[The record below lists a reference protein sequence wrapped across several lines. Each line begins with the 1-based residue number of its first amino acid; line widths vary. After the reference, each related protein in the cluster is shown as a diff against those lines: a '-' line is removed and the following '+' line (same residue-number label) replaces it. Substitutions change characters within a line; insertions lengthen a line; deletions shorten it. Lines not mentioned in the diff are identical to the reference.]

1 MCRPLKDIVAEL
13 EAEYK
18 ESELLYDL
26 EDRRRIIA
34 NFDKDM
40 DYMFVRLKQFEE
52 DVKFVL
58 EHKMNVNVICRITLN
73 LTLIMQ
79 QMCKSV
85 TDYYYA
91 IEKYLMDERYEKN
104 RDYWSSFKEHSQS
117 IQKLSNSLQESNI
130 FGVEMPDEAMTIA
143 NMYYEEGVIDYTKK
157 ISPTGTIFINERE
170 VEKMNG
176 AELLICIWK
185 LMDDFGGSLGK
196 LKNISYSRD
205 TSSLPDIYNRNYLLY
220 AKNYW
225 PAHAEQFR
233 SHIEHRRLRGHVDIN
248 GLERLRDEAT
258 HEFEYNTTSGKIWRV
273 YSEDI
278 SQMAIQMKETFIKD
292 KKNEDEEM
300 WKTFFQNV
308 FELEEFD
315 RWIEELRNPPESDE
329 DKQKRE
335 RLLKTNKVFNLEPS
349 KSKYKVDILL
359 LYYFIKDRFITK
371 KMFVYEWY
379 ALYYI
384 LRREGVIS
392 TCSVEEFA
400 SQMNDEEWFAGVK
413 TKCIAN
419 EINTYNTFLKDKS
432 PDSWNV
438 MYKPTGNRASKK
450 SIDNLIRKY
459 SNLENTIDE
468 IYIKE

>member
-13 EAEYK
+13 EEKY
-18 ESELLYDL
+18 EGSELLYDI
-26 EDRRRIIA
+26 EERCRIIA
-34 NFDKDM
+34 DFDKDM
-40 DYMFVRLKQFEE
+40 DYMLERLKNFEE

-58 EHKMNVNVICRITLN
+58 EHKMNVNTICLMTHN

-91 IEKYLMDERYEKN
+91 MEKYLMDERYEKN
-104 RDYWSSFKEHSQS
+104 HDYWSRFIECSQR

-130 FGVEMPDEAMTIA
+130 FGVEMPDEATTIA
-143 NMYYEEGVIDYTKK
+143 NMYSEEGVIDYTKK

-176 AELLICIWK
+176 AELLICLWK
-185 LMDDFGGSLGK
+185 LMDDFRGSLSK

-205 TSSLPDIYNRNYLLY
+205 TTSLPDIYNRNYLLY

-233 SHIEHRRLRGHVDIN
+233 SHIERKRLRGRVDIN
-248 GLERLRDEAT
+248 GLERLRDEAA

-300 WKTFFQNV
+300 WKTFFQNI

-335 RLLKTNKVFNLEPS
+335 RLLKTNNVFNLEPS
-349 KSKYKVDILL
+349 NSKHKVDILL
-359 LYYFIKDRFITK
+359 LYYFIRDRFIAE
-371 KMFVYEWY
+371 KMHIYEWY
-379 ALYYI
+379 ALFYI
-384 LRREGVIS
+384 LRRVGVLKKC
-392 TCSVEEFA
+392 TTEAFVE
-400 SQMNDEEWFAGVK
+400 QMNDEEWFANVK
-413 TKCIAN
+413 NKCSAN
-419 EINTYNTFLKDKS
+419 EINTYNTFLTERS
-432 PDSWNV
+432 PESWDV
-438 MYKPTGNRASKK
+438 KYKPEGNRASKN

-459 SNLENTIDE
+459 SDLEDTIDE

>member
-13 EAEYK
+13 EAKYE

-26 EDRRRIIA
+26 EERCRIIA
-34 NFDKDM
+34 DFDKDM

-58 EHKMNVNVICRITLN
+58 EHKMNVNVICRMTLN

-79 QMCKSV
+79 QMCQSV

-91 IEKYLMDERYEKN
+91 MEKYLMDERYEKN
-104 RDYWSSFKEHSQS
+104 HDYWSRFIECSQR

-185 LMDDFGGSLGK
+185 LMDDFRGSLSK
-196 LKNISYSRD
+196 LKNISYNRD
-205 TSSLPDIYNRNYLLY
+205 TSALFNNYQRNYLLY

-300 WKTFFQNV
+300 WKTFFQNI

-335 RLLKTNKVFNLEPS
+335 QLLKTNKVFNLEPS
-349 KSKYKVDILL
+349 NPKHKVDILL
-359 LYYFIKDRFITK
+359 LYYFIRDRFIAK
-371 KMFVYEWY
+371 KMFIYEWY
-379 ALYYI
+379 ALFYI
-384 LRREGVIS
+384 LRRVGVLRNC
-392 TCSVEEFA
+392 TTEDFVK
-400 SQMNDEEWFAGVK
+400 QMNDVEWFPDVK
-413 TKCIAN
+413 YKCRAN
-419 EINTYNTFLKDKS
+419 EINTYSFLNAKS
-432 PDSWNV
+432 PESWDV
-438 MYKPTGNRASKK
+438 KCKPTGNRASKN

-459 SNLENTIDE
+459 SDLEDTIDE

>member
-13 EAEYK
+13 EAKYE

-34 NFDKDM
+34 DFDKDM

-58 EHKMNVNVICRITLN
+58 EHKMNVNVICRMTLN

-79 QMCKSV
+79 QMCQSV

-91 IEKYLMDERYEKN
+91 MEKYLMDERYKKN
-104 RDYWSSFKEHSQS
+104 HDYWSRFIECSQR

-143 NMYYEEGVIDYTKK
+143 NMYYEEGNIDYTKK
-157 ISPTGTIFINERE
+157 ISPTGTIFINEIE

-185 LMDDFGGSLGK
+185 LMDDFRGSLSK
-196 LKNISYSRD
+196 LKNISYNRD
-205 TSSLPDIYNRNYLLY
+205 TSALFNNYQRNYLLY

-225 PAHAEQFR
+225 PSHAEQFR

-300 WKTFFQNV
+300 WKTFFQNI

-335 RLLKTNKVFNLEPS
+335 KLLKTNKVFNLEPS
-349 KSKYKVDILL
+349 KSRYKVDILL
-359 LYYFIKDRFITK
+359 LYYFIKDRFITE

-384 LRREGVIS
+384 LKRVGVL
-392 TCSVEEFA
+392 TNCTTKDFVK
-400 SQMNDEEWFAGVK
+400 QMNDKEWFANVK
-413 TKCIAN
+413 YKCSAN
-419 EINTYNTFLKDKS
+419 EINTYHFLTDKS
-432 PDSWNV
+432 PDDWDV
-438 MYKPTGNRASKK
+438 KYKPQGNRASDN

-459 SNLENTIDE
+459 SDLEDTIDE
-468 IYIKE
+468 IYIKM

>member
-13 EAEYK
+13 EAKYE

-34 NFDKDM
+34 DFDKDM

-58 EHKMNVNVICRITLN
+58 EHKMNVNVICRMTLN

-79 QMCKSV
+79 QMCQSV

-91 IEKYLMDERYEKN
+91 LEKYLMDERYKKN
-104 RDYWSSFKEHSQS
+104 HDYWSRFIECSQR

-143 NMYYEEGVIDYTKK
+143 NMYYEEGNIDYTKK
-157 ISPTGTIFINERE
+157 ISPTGTIFINEIE

-185 LMDDFGGSLGK
+185 LMDDFRGSLSK
-196 LKNISYSRD
+196 LKNISYNRD
-205 TSSLPDIYNRNYLLY
+205 TSALFNNYQRNYLLY

-225 PAHAEQFR
+225 PSHAEQFR

-300 WKTFFQNV
+300 WKTFFQNI

-335 RLLKTNKVFNLEPS
+335 KLLKTNKVFNLEPS
-349 KSKYKVDILL
+349 KSRYKVDILL
-359 LYYFIKDRFITK
+359 LYYFIKDRFITE

-384 LRREGVIS
+384 LKRVGVL
-392 TCSVEEFA
+392 TNCTTKDFVK
-400 SQMNDEEWFAGVK
+400 QMNDKEWFANVK
-413 TKCIAN
+413 YKCSAN
-419 EINTYNTFLKDKS
+419 EINTYHFLTDKS
-432 PDSWNV
+432 PDDWDV
-438 MYKPTGNRASKK
+438 KYKPQGNRASDN

-459 SNLENTIDE
+459 SDLEDTIDE
-468 IYIKE
+468 IYIKM

>member
-1 MCRPLKDIVAEL
+1 MKDIVAEL

-34 NFDKDM
+34 DFDKDM

-73 LTLIMQ
+73 LTLILQ

-91 IEKYLMDERYEKN
+91 MEKYLMDERYEKN
-104 RDYWSSFKEHSQS
+104 HDYWSRFIECSQR

-143 NMYYEEGVIDYTKK
+143 NMYYEEGNIDYTKK
-157 ISPTGTIFINERE
+157 NSPTGTIFINEIE

-185 LMDDFGGSLGK
+185 LMDDFRGSLSK
-196 LKNISYSRD
+196 LKNISYSQD

-225 PAHAEQFR
+225 PAHAEHFR
-233 SHIEHRRLRGHVDIN
+233 SHIERKRLRGRVEIN
-248 GLERLRDEAT
+248 GLERLRDEAA
-258 HEFEYNTTSGKIWRV
+258 HEFEYKTPSGKIWRD

-278 SQMAIQMKETFIKD
+278 GQLGVQMKEQKL
-292 KKNEDEEM
+292 DEEQ
-300 WKTFFQNV
+300 WKYFFKTI
-308 FELEEFD
+308 FELDEYD

-359 LYYFIKDRFITK
+359 LYYFIKDRFITE
-371 KMFVYEWY
+371 KMFIYEWY

-384 LRREGVIS
+384 LRKVGVL
-392 TCSVEEFA
+392 TNCTTEDFVK
-400 SQMNDEEWFAGVK
+400 QMNDEEWFANVDK
-413 TKCIAN
+413 KCSAN
-419 EINTYNTFLKDKS
+419 EINTYGFLTDKS
-432 PDSWNV
+432 PDIWDV
-438 MYKPTGNRASKK
+438 KFKPTGNRASKN
-450 SIDNLIRKY
+450 SIDNIYRKY
-459 SNLENTIDE
+459 SDLEDTIDE
-468 IYIKE
+468 IYKKE

>member
-34 NFDKDM
+34 DFDKDM
-40 DYMFVRLKQFEE
+40 VYMFVRLKQFEE

-104 RDYWSSFKEHSQS
+104 HDYWSLFKEHSQS

-225 PAHAEQFR
+225 PAHAEHFR
-233 SHIEHRRLRGHVDIN
+233 SHIERKRLRGRVEIN
-248 GLERLRDEAT
+248 GLERLRDEAA
-258 HEFEYNTTSGKIWRV
+258 HEFEYKTPSGMIWRD
-273 YSEDI
+273 YSEDKV
-278 SQMAIQMKETFIKD
+278 QLGVQMKEQKL
-292 KKNEDEEM
+292 DEEQ
-300 WKTFFQNV
+300 WEYFFKTI
-308 FELEEFD
+308 FELDEYD

-359 LYYFIKDRFITK
+359 LYYFIRDRFITE

-384 LRREGVIS
+384 LRKFGVL
-392 TCSVEEFA
+392 TNCTTEDFVE
-400 SQMNDEEWFAGVK
+400 QMNDEEWFANVNK
-413 TKCIAN
+413 KCTAN
-419 EINTYNTFLKDKS
+419 EINTYNTFLTERS
-432 PDSWNV
+432 PESWDV
-438 MYKPTGNRASKK
+438 KYKPEGNRASKN

-459 SNLENTIDE
+459 SDLENTIDE